1 MDELWVREPR
11 LMVPRQVPTGSVSV
25 DKSHFLAHGLKVC
38 VVFNKYR
45 PTDLLGNLLTYN
57 SFGANM
63 YFGGGAAGPGLITSD
78 AAGIYVS
85 VPFTTTYDKGFSLV
99 VHQQAPVRSTQAGW
113 IRFGGSNNSHWTY
126 NNSIYNSVGAN
137 GVPINISSESEFD
150 FEQEIVVA
158 MTTVKSGGYDNQ
170 QRAYFNGKLLASLSN
185 VYDMSSPAT
194 VLYMCGEPS
203 YNGFKGITYSVFA
216 YDRVISP
223 SEASMLS
230 TDPYQ
235 FLIPA

>member
-1 MDELWVREPR
+1 M
-11 LMVPRQVPTGSVSV
+11 
-25 DKSHFLAHGLKVC
+25 
-38 VVFNKYR
+38 
-45 PTDLLGNLLTYN
+45 
-57 SFGANM
+57 
-63 YFGGGAAGPGLITSD
+63 
-78 AAGIYVS
+78 
-85 VPFTTTYDKGFSLV
+85 
-99 VHQQAPVRSTQAGW
+99 
-113 IRFGGSNNSHWTY
+113 
-126 NNSIYNSVGAN
+126 
-137 GVPINISSESEFD
+137 
-150 FEQEIVVA
+150 VA
-158 MTTVKSGGYDNQ
+158 MTAVKSGGYDNQ